1 MANPI
6 TQQAARKVL
15 KKLDAQKVSCKGN
28 AHLKYAI
35 YDGDTLLAVTG
46 LRHSPNNDIPVPHVA
61 KDLRV
66 GPHFVLEMARCTKEK
81 KDWLRKIGH

>member
-15 KKLDAQKVSCKGN
+15 KKLHAQEMSRKGDA
-28 AHLKYAI
+28 HPKYAI
-35 YDGDTLLAVTG
+35 YDGDMLLATTG
-46 LRHSPNNDIPVPHVA
+46 LRHSSNNDIPVPHVA
-61 KDLRV
+61 KDLGV

-81 KDWLRKIGH
+81 KDWLRKIGK